1 MFNEVCGSSANSFVS
16 KKLRVN
22 YGILD
27 EYRATAGAVKVAVA
41 FLVKVVT
48 IFSVLLNLRRLKMIT

>member
-1 MFNEVCGSSANSFVS
+1 MFNEVFVSIAFSFVS

-27 EYRATAGAVKVAVA
+27 VHQVTAGVVKLAMSSKDYV
-41 FLVKVVT
+41 
-48 IFSVLLNLRRLKMIT
+48 LRRLKNVMLFFWNLCV

>member
-1 MFNEVCGSSANSFVS
+1 MFNDVCGSSANSFVS

-22 YGILD
+22 YGIVD
-27 EYRATAGAVKVAVA
+27 VYRATAGAVKVAVS

-48 IFSVLLNLRRLKMIT
+48 IFSVLFKLRLQKMIM